1 MIKSLDSSLPIKEP
15 IVFAAIMSVL
25 FMAGI
30 FTNTS
35 SAACISYSSSSRT
48 VTVSCTSAT
57 HLNAVYIAIN
67 NSNILKKES
76 TGVWLLAA
84 NLVIA
89 KGGNLIIDSSDG
101 TWLKIRSDGTAAYGL
116 KNSGTLSVDSVK
128 ITSWNTGTNNYAL
141 QGSSGQTLRGY
152 ILSQSG
158 ATGKTNILNSEI
170 AYLGYSGSEHHG
182 LDYYGGTGSLIQN
195 NNIHHLWRAFY
206 SSGIGGVTLNKNVV
220 HDNINYGIDPHSGT
234 HDMYI
239 TYNKVYNNNHGII
252 CSVTCYN
259 MHITNNELYKNQR
272 DGIFMD
278 AGSHHSTIANNN
290 IHDEDVAI
298 QLPSLSYSEIY
309 GNTIT
314 NVDYGIELD
323 TEIDSSFANDGR
335 CGSIGCVT
343 ISNNVHDNHV
353 KAAKIGLW
361 AKNGAS
367 SNTFSSNT
375 VDRTSGDR
383 GIVVDGPKTSNNV
396 FSENHIANAKY
407 PIRVTDANTNSR
419 FVDNHL
425 DTLASSGEYT
435 LGGSSGLKLE
445 STQFSSDVV
454 RALDSSSIPV
464 SISKSGKI
472 SVTDGSTTKS
482 YDTNTNSYTKTL
494 TNGGKIIV
502 TTVGTASAASSVV
515 SPSSDN
521 SSTISISPNNQQT
534 RLNISSSS
542 DKITNTDASRGNTSH
557 VWNNNT
563 DTDVGN
569 ITSLQVNKTMS
580 NLKHKMGTAYSES
593 PAKIAQQNALNNLKK
608 QSNVSPTKVPNL
620 KENLK
625 LSPNLPDSNNK
636 SNVSVPVSRHDKNNA
651 LANSIKQT
659 LKRIQDDNK
668 KINKSPSSESDD
680 AGITAGFHKTG
691 LILRVSEQEE
701 KHRLTGTLYD
711 KTTSRPVKG
720 MKIYFTV
727 TGEPKYLANAFTNNR
742 GIFEKT
748 LNLPESPSSY
758 KIQAHFA
765 KVFPFD
771 SSDSNAIIINVKKG
785 SDQATLVDRE
795 NSTRISTL
803 TFHKS

>member
-1 MIKSLDSSLPIKEP
+1 MIKSLESSLPIKEL
-15 IVFAAIMSVL
+15 IVFALIMTIL
-25 FMAGI
+25 FVASI

-57 HLNAVYIAIN
+57 HLNAVATAVN
-67 NSNILKKES
+67 NSNVLKKES

-84 NLVIA
+84 NLVVA

-116 KNSGTLSVDSVK
+116 KNSGTLSIDSVK

-158 ATGKTNILNSEI
+158 STGKTNILNSEI

-206 SSGIGGVTLNKNVV
+206 SSGIGGVNFNKNVV
-220 HDNINYGIDPHSGT
+220 HDNIDYGIDPHSGT

-239 TYNKVYNNNHGII
+239 TYNKAYNNNHGII

-278 AGSHHSTIANNN
+278 AGSHHSTIANNI

-323 TEIDSSFANDGR
+323 TEIDSSFASDGR
-335 CGSIGCVT
+335 CGTIGCVT
-343 ISNNVHDNHV
+343 ISNNVHDNHI

-375 VDRTSGDR
+375 LDQTSGDR
-383 GIVVDGPKTSNNV
+383 GIVVDDPKTSNNA
-396 FSENHIANAKY
+396 FNENHIANAKY
-407 PIRVTDANTNSR
+407 SIRVTGANTNSR

-425 DTLASSGEYT
+425 DTVASSGEYT
-435 LGGSSGLKLE
+435 LSGSSGLKLE
-445 STQFSSDVV
+445 STQFSSDVI

-472 SVTDGSTTKS
+472 SVIDGSATNS
-482 YDTNTNSYTKTL
+482 YDTNTKSYTKTL
-494 TNGGKIIV
+494 ANGGEIIV
-502 TTVGTASAASSVV
+502 STVGTALAATGIV
-515 SPSSDN
+515 SPSSNN
-521 SSTISISPNNQQT
+521 SSILSISPNIQPT
-534 RLNISSSS
+534 RPNLSSWSGNITHS
-542 DKITNTDASRGNTSH
+542 DTPRGNTSP

-563 DTDVGN
+563 DAYGGN
-569 ITSLQVNKTMS
+569 ITSLQVNKIMSMS
-580 NLKHKMGTAYSES
+580 NLKHKSSTAFSERL
-593 PAKIAQQNALNNLKK
+593 AKIAQQKALNNLKK
-608 QSNVSPTKVPNL
+608 QSNVSPIKVPNF
-620 KENLK
+620 KEYLK
-625 LSPNLPDSNNK
+625 LNPNLSNSNNK
-636 SNVSVPVSRHDKNNA
+636 SNVSVPDSRHDKNNA
-651 LANSIKQT
+651 PVDSIKQT
-659 LKRIQDDNK
+659 FKRSQGGNK
-668 KINKSPSSESDD
+668 KVDRSPSSKGDD
-680 AGITAGFHKTG
+680 AGITVGLHKTV
-691 LILRVSEQEE
+691 LILRVSAQEE

-720 MKIYFTV
+720 MKIYFTR
-727 TGEPKYLANAFTNNR
+727 TGEPSYIANTVTNN
-742 GIFEKT
+742 GGMFEKT
-748 LNLPESPSSY
+748 LNLPESTSAY
-758 KIQAHFA
+758 KFQAHFA

-771 SSDSNAIIINVKKG
+771 SADSNAVTINIKKG
-785 SDQATLVDRE
+785 GDQATLVDRE
-795 NSTRISTL
+795 NSTQVSRL
-803 TFHKS
+803 GLP